1 MNWQDLYKSKFV
13 DEVTAFK
20 NLKSGD
26 VVALSPGCAEPIT
39 LATGLGKRMR
49 DDDIEHLVVSQYL
62 PFSKDREYM
71 AEDIRH
77 KLRFRSGFVSGY
89 MQEFINNDIGEYDPC
104 HFSEWGEL
112 NGPGMNTTVACCQV
126 SSPDKHGFVSLGL
139 SNAFVPNQIA
149 HARIVVAE
157 VHPDLPRTHGDG
169 FYHVSDFTH
178 FVESRFPIIEVP
190 MAPFTEVEGTIG
202 QYIGELV
209 NDYDCLQ
216 VGIGSLPNAVVSA
229 LGNKRG
235 LGVHTETFSD
245 SMMALVEQGVVDCK
259 HKSFMPQKIV
269 ATFLMGTKKF
279 YDWLD
284 DNPMLALM
292 RSDLTNDPKV
302 IGKNDN
308 LISINS
314 ALAIDLMGQVAAE
327 SLGAYQFSGTG
338 GQVDFIR
345 GTRISKG
352 GRSVIAF
359 PSTGNSKGVTVSRIV
374 SQLPMG
380 TPVTTTRNDV
390 DYIVTEYGV
399 ARMRNKS
406 LRERANALI
415 AIAHPD
421 FRNELKEELKRLKW

>member
-1 MNWQDLYKSKFV
+1 MNWQEIYKSKIV

-20 NLKSGD
+20 NMKSGD
-26 VVALSPGCAEPIT
+26 VVAFSPACADPKT
-39 LATGLGKRMR
+39 LANGLGIRMR
-49 DDDIEHLVVSQYL
+49 ADDIEHVTVSQYL

-71 AEDIRH
+71 AEAVRH
-77 KLRFRSGFVSGY
+77 KLRFRTGFVGGF
-89 MQEFINNDIGEYDPC
+89 MQEFVNNDIGEYDPC

-112 NGPGMNTTVACCQV
+112 NGPGMNTTIACCQV
-126 SSPDKHGFVSLGL
+126 SPPDKHGFVTLGL
-139 SNAFVPNQIA
+139 SNTYVPNQIA
-149 HARIVVAE
+149 NARIVLGE
-157 VHPDLPRTHGDG
+157 VHPDVPRTHGDG
-169 FYHVSDFTH
+169 IYHVSEFTH
-178 FVESRFPIIEVP
+178 FVESKFPVP
-190 MAPFTEVEGTIG
+190 MLPRAPFTEVEATIG
-202 QYIGELV
+202 QYIGELI
-209 NDYDCLQ
+209 NDYDCIQ
-216 VGIGSLPNAVVSA
+216 VGIGSLPDAVLST

-245 SMMALVEQGVVDCK
+245 GLMELVEQGVIDGN
-259 HKSFMPQKIV
+259 HKSFMPRKIV
-269 ATFLMGTKKF
+269 ATFLMGTRKF

-284 DNPMLALM
+284 DNPTIALM
-292 RSDLTNDPKV
+292 RSDFTNNPKV

-314 ALAIDLMGQVAAE
+314 ALSIDLMGQVAAE
-327 SLGAYQFSGTG
+327 SVGTYQFSGTG

-345 GTRISKG
+345 GARFSKG

-359 PSTGNSKGVTVSRIV
+359 PSTGKMKGETVSRIV
-374 SQLPMG
+374 SQLSLG

-399 ARMRNKS
+399 AKMRNKS

-415 AIAHPD
+415 AIAHPG